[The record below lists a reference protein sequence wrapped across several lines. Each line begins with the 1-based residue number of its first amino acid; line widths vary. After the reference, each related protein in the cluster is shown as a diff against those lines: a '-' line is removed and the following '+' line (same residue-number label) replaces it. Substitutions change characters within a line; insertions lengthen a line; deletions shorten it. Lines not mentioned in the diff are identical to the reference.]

1 MRSSIDGKD
10 YQVRVFLPHMKKH
23 PFYRDNINP
32 DDFTGRLKKIPD
44 KDIYDIMEEIPEVW
58 LHQIDSERDAGQLRI
73 LVGNRLFEKI
83 NKVDILT
90 GGLEI
95 FKKLKTETEAE
106 RKSIALNN
114 RNAFKK
120 RFGQC

>member
-1 MRSSIDGKD
+1 
-10 YQVRVFLPHMKKH
+10 
-23 PFYRDNINP
+23 
-32 DDFTGRLKKIPD
+32 
-44 KDIYDIMEEIPEVW
+44 MEEIPEVW

-95 FKKLKTETEAE
+95 LKKLKTETEAE

-120 RFGQC
+120 RFGLC